1 MAAAGARRASQTVA
15 MADYSVIVAAL
26 AGAAVGVLL
35 LRLANSR
42 DGRAASDRTPPP
54 AEPATPTGYARR
66 PVHTAAPILLAVGV
80 ALVGVGLAI
89 GSGDGALDVRPVVP
103 GVVVLLAALV
113 LLLRQGRHASPSDG
127 QVPNGHVTAAE
138 LTHADEVPTAD
149 APNLG
154 PGRRAPP
161 HDREQRP

>member
-15 MADYSVIVAAL
+15 VVDYGVIVAAL
-26 AGAAVGVLL
+26 AGAAAGVLL

-42 DGRAASDRTPPP
+42 DRRAAGDRTPPS

-66 PVHTAAPILLAVGV
+66 PVHTAAPVLLAVGL
-80 ALVGVGLAI
+80 ALFGVGLAI

-103 GVVVLLAALV
+103 GVAVLLAALV
-113 LLLRQGRHASPSDG
+113 LLLRQGRHASSSDG
-127 QVPNGHVTAAE
+127 QEPNGDVTAAE

-149 APNLG
+149 GPNLG
-154 PGRRAPP
+154 PGRSAPP
-161 HDREQRP
+161 HDREQVP

>member
-1 MAAAGARRASQTVA
+1 MAAAGVRRASHTSP
-15 MADYSVIVAAL
+15 MADYSVIAAAL
-26 AGAAVGVLL
+26 AGAVAGVLL
-35 LRLANSR
+35 LRLANSLDR
-42 DGRAASDRTPPP
+42 RAAGDRPPPP
-54 AEPATPTGYARR
+54 AEPATPMEYARR
-66 PVHTAAPILLAVGV
+66 PVHTAAPVLLAVGL
-80 ALVGVGLAI
+80 ALFGVGLAI
-89 GSGDGALDVRPVVP
+89 GSGDGGLDVRPVVP
-103 GVVVLLAALV
+103 GVAVLLAALV

-149 APNLG
+149 GPNLG